1 MHEMTTKL
9 TSQFF
14 FLFSLFFKRE
24 SHVSE
29 VKKLKTF
36 SVITLLSAIKTATL
50 IFFISSD
57 LSF

>member
-1 MHEMTTKL
+1 MHEVTTKPTL
-9 TSQFF
+9 QFF
-14 FLFSLFFKRE
+14 FLFFQRE

-36 SVITLLSAIKTATL
+36 SVITFLSAIKTTTL